1 MSPDCGLKTQIVL
14 HSSGTK
20 PRLKLQQR
28 VNWVVGWVERS
39 ETQHKHR
46 AISFQPSA
54 ISRVVWVFAAA
65 SSSGSRF

>member
-28 VNWVVGWVERS
+28 VNWMVGWVERS
-39 ETQHKHR
+39 ETQHKK
-46 AISFQPSA
+46 SYQLSA
-54 ISRVVWVFAAA
+54 VSYQSRGGVVLCCVALC
-65 SSSGSRF
+65 RRI

>member
-28 VNWVVGWVERS
+28 VNLVGTLGGSQRNPTQSYQRS
-39 ETQHKHR
+39 AALWRCLVLSLPLPE
-46 AISFQPSA
+46 ALC
-54 ISRVVWVFAAA
+54 SRL
-65 SSSGSRF
+65 

>member
-14 HSSGTK
+14 HSSCTK

-39 ETQHKHR
+39 ETQHR

-54 ISRVVWVFAAA
+54 ISRAEEVLGAA
-65 SSSGSRF
+65 SPSGSL

>member
-28 VNWVVGWVERS
+28 VNWVGKLGRAKRNP
-39 ETQHKHR
+39 TQSDQLS
-46 AISFQPSA
+46 AVSDQP
-54 ISRVVWVFAAA
+54 IGG
-65 SSSGSRF
+65 GSRL

>member
-28 VNWVVGWVERS
+28 VNWVGRLHKLARVKLERG
-39 ETQHKHR
+39 KFKGL
-46 AISFQPSA
+46 A
-54 ISRVVWVFAAA
+54 
-65 SSSGSRF
+65 

>member
-14 HSSGTK
+14 HSSSAK

-39 ETQHKHR
+39 EIQHR

-54 ISRVVWVFAAA
+54 ISRAVGLFFAA
-65 SSSGSRF
+65 SPSGSRL

>member
-39 ETQHKHR
+39 ETQHKL
-46 AISFQPSA
+46 A
-54 ISRVVWVFAAA
+54 RVKLEKGKFEGLA
-65 SSSGSRF
+65 

>member
-39 ETQHKHR
+39 ETQHKL
-46 AISFQPSA
+46 A
-54 ISRVVWVFAAA
+54 RVKLARGKF
-65 SSSGSRF
+65 